1 MYYIAKGKT
10 ATLATRQ
17 IDLADKG
24 SEIFEFEI
32 IDIFK
37 ILKEYNNVYLCD
49 TELYLKENNTIIK
62 GQFIV
67 EQRNIFEHYL
77 VTIDTHKQEIYRPA
91 FMLHCIDG
99 NDYLINDVK
108 SLHELN
114 VCKLLSID
122 SKLLSKEFNS
132 YNLAF
137 ADFFNQFALK
147 LGSLSNNYAILN
159 DFPEDDNSYTHI
171 NYEQANELI
180 NSESYIEQL
189 QAVCDRIG
197 KDNSSIFANVFYK
210 YTDIVKPFCCDTC
223 FQCKSFDSEVEYNEE
238 SELGNPFYI
247 FTCKKC
253 SSKWEVNNK
262 KKLVCFYGKDKEK
275 IFL

>member
-10 ATLATRQ
+10 ATLATRK

-37 ILKEYNNVYLCD
+37 ILKEYNNVYLCGA
-49 TELYLKENNTIIK
+49 ELYLKENNKIIK

-67 EQRNIFEHYL
+67 EQINIFEHYL
-77 VTIDTHKQEIYRPA
+77 VTIDTQEQEIYRPA

-108 SLHELN
+108 SLYELN

-122 SKLLSKEFNS
+122 SKLLSKEFKS
-132 YNLAF
+132 HNLTF
-137 ADFFNQFALK
+137 ADFFHQFALK
-147 LGSLSNNYAILN
+147 LGKLSNNYTISSN
-159 DFPEDDNSYTHI
+159 VPEDDESYTHI

-189 QAVCDRIG
+189 QAVCDRVG
-197 KDNSSIFANVFYK
+197 NDNSSIFANVFYK
-210 YTDIVKPFCCDTC
+210 YTDIVKPFYCDTC
-223 FQCKSFDSEVEYNEE
+223 FQCKSFDTEVEYNEE

>member
-37 ILKEYNNVYLCD
+37 ILKEYNDVYLCD
-49 TELYLKENNTIIK
+49 TELYLKENNKTIK

-108 SLHELN
+108 SLYELN
-114 VCKLLSID
+114 VCKMLSID
-122 SKLLSKEFNS
+122 SKLLSKEFKS
-132 YNLAF
+132 HNLTF
-137 ADFFNQFALK
+137 ADFFHQFALK
-147 LGSLSNNYAILN
+147 LGKLSNNYTISSN
-159 DFPEDDNSYTHI
+159 VPEDDESYTHI

-180 NSESYIEQL
+180 NSKIFEAML
-189 QAVCDRIG
+189 QATCDSVG
-197 KDNSSIFANVFYK
+197 KAYAA
-210 YTDIVKPFCCDTC
+210 
-223 FQCKSFDSEVEYNEE
+223 
-238 SELGNPFYI
+238 
-247 FTCKKC
+247 
-253 SSKWEVNNK
+253 
-262 KKLVCFYGKDKEK
+262 
-275 IFL
+275 